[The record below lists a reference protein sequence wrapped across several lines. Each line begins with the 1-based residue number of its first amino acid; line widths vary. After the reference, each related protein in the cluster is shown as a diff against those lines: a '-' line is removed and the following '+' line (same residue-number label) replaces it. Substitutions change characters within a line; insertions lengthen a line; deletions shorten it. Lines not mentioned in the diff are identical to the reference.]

1 MKNENNAS
9 PAGLRTDALSVGYNG
24 KTLISEIS
32 LSLSRGEILTLIGP
46 NGSGKTTILKSI
58 TRHLALIS
66 GTVFID
72 ERNIRTLSGKELAQK
87 MAVVLTERVRPE
99 MMTCFEL
106 AAAGRYPY
114 TGSFGLLTPRDREIV
129 NSALARVHALDIADR
144 DISAISDGQRQRVL
158 LARALC
164 QEPEIIVLDE
174 PTSFLD
180 IRHKIELLEIL
191 SDMAKN
197 RGISVVMSMHEIDLA
212 ERISD
217 KVVCV
222 KGDRIAAYGT
232 PDEIFTGDR
241 IAELYDMQEGSFNAL
256 LGSVELS
263 APQGEAKV
271 FVVGGGGFG
280 IPFYRALQKKN
291 IPFSAGILY
300 ENDIDAAVALP
311 LAHRVVCAQAFQ
323 PLTQAQIN
331 EAKALIDAA
340 ETVVDSGCPIGTYNR
355 ANADLLDYAR
365 RSGKTILTSLDAL
378 SEAKL

>member
-1 MKNENNAS
+1 M
-9 PAGLRTDALSVGYNG
+9 
-24 KTLISEIS
+24 
-32 LSLSRGEILTLIGP
+32 
-46 NGSGKTTILKSI
+46 
-58 TRHLALIS
+58 
-66 GTVFID
+66 
-72 ERNIRTLSGKELAQK
+72 
-87 MAVVLTERVRPE
+87 
-99 MMTCFEL
+99 
-106 AAAGRYPY
+106 
-114 TGSFGLLTPRDREIV
+114 
-129 NSALARVHALDIADR
+129 
-144 DISAISDGQRQRVL
+144 L

-241 IAELYDMQEGSFNAL
+241 IAQLYDMQEGSFNAL

-311 LAHRVVCAQAFQ
+311 LAHRVVCAPAFR
-323 PLTQAQIN
+323 PVTDAQII
-331 EAKALIDAA
+331 EAKTLIDAV
-340 ETVVDSGCPIGTYNR
+340 ETVVDSGCPIGAYNR

>member
-1 MKNENNAS
+1 MNEYYF
-9 PAGLRTDALSVGYNG
+9 RTSDLAVGYNG
-24 KTLISEIS
+24 NVLIRDIEIRVKT
-32 LSLSRGEILTLIGP
+32 GEILTLIGP

-72 ERNIRTLSGKELAQK
+72 ERNIRTLSGKELARK

-114 TGSFGLLTPRDREIV
+114 TGSFGLLTPSDREIV

-241 IAELYDMQEGSFNAL
+241 IAQLYDMQEGSFNAL

-311 LAHRVVCAQAFQ
+311 LAHRVVCAPAFR
-323 PLTQAQIN
+323 PVTDVQII

>member
-1 MKNENNAS
+1 MKNDNNAS

-24 KTLISEIS
+24 KALISEIS
-32 LSLSRGEILTLIGP
+32 LSLARGEILTLIGP

-58 TRHLALIS
+58 TRHLASIA
-66 GTVFID
+66 GTVYID
-72 ERNIRTLSGKELAQK
+72 ERNIRTLSGKELARK

-114 TGSFGLLTPRDREIV
+114 TGSFGLLTPSDREIV
-129 NSALARVHALDIADR
+129 SAALARVHALDIADR

-241 IAELYDMQEGSFNAL
+241 IAQLYDMQEGSFNAL

-300 ENDIDAAVALP
+300 EYRRRRRAAACASRGLRPGVPARDGCADNRSED
-311 LAHRVVCAQAFQ
+311 AHRRCGDRRRQRLPDRRVQ
-323 PLTQAQIN
+323 PRKRGSSRL
-331 EAKALIDAA
+331 
-340 ETVVDSGCPIGTYNR
+340 R
-355 ANADLLDYAR
+355 APKRENDPDFP
-365 RSGKTILTSLDAL
+365 
-378 SEAKL
+378 